1 MFSTPAHKTRFFCVL
16 LIACAVMAAGIDAA
30 DDGVVTSEITSN
42 TILSLAGS
50 NDTIWMA
57 TASGL
62 NYTIVPAT
70 VVADSFVWWGLKR
83 SAPVGVMAYQ
93 GGQLLAGLPDE
104 SATYNYNRLFH
115 FDHRTGQVSVI
126 EPGWNL
132 SSIDTSIQVTTF
144 LEINAVTSI
153 DTTFFLAARHGGLV
167 SWNPVVG
174 RRKIF
179 YPGRDSFDCAINAFP
194 SPVVSPFPDSALAVL
209 SVATEYRPG
218 DSSRIC
224 TMLPRKLWFFSRRDT
239 HWDSSTIAL
248 ADPAAQVTAC
258 LRLFAVRDS
267 LSTLYATIASSHPN
281 NTEPDTALYRYNRP
295 TNTWT
300 LFLAHKFVH
309 SLGGVN
315 KRLYLI
321 ANNEILC
328 AVDSGGGLASLI
340 IPSSQ
345 FRQRIQAAGD
355 IPDNCQ
361 FTDIL
366 LMPHAAN
373 SEVSLCIASSFG
385 LFFTRSE
392 FADEVARTPFVHLF
406 RSRTIKNSL
415 KETYAV
421 PGIVNS
427 FNGPTTYFAYNLK
440 KDGAVTIRIF
450 DWNMNPV
457 KIIVKNAPRLA
468 GSNRAEGRSTNM
480 NEDIWDCTDRSNR
493 HVPVGVYYYEIVS
506 NQGERAFGKI
516 IVAQK

>member
-1 MFSTPAHKTRFFCVL
+1 MV
-16 LIACAVMAAGIDAA
+16 AGIDAA

-42 TILSLAGS
+42 TIFALAGS

-70 VVADSFVWWGLKR
+70 VVADSFVWWGLKK
-83 SAPVGVMAYQ
+83 STLVWALSYQ
-93 GGQLLAGLPDE
+93 GGQLLAGLANE
-104 SATYNYNRLFH
+104 SAMYNRLFQ
-115 FDHRTGQVSVI
+115 FEHRTGQFSVV
-126 EPGWNL
+126 EPGWDL
-132 SSIDTSIQVTTF
+132 ARIADSIRLATQLYVSAIS
-144 LEINAVTSI
+144 SI
-153 DTTFFLAARHGGLV
+153 DTTFFLAAGDGGLV
-167 SWNPVVG
+167 SWNKTPS
-174 RRKIF
+174 RRTVF
-179 YPGRDSFDCAINAFP
+179 YPGQNKFACAVGSFPTSILA
-194 SPVVSPFPDSALAVL
+194 SFPDSNLAVH
-209 SVATEYRPG
+209 SVASEYRPS

-224 TMLPRKLWFFSRRDT
+224 AMLQKKLWFFALRDT
-239 HWDSSTIAL
+239 TWDSSVVVL
-248 ADPAAQVTAC
+248 ADPLARIDSC
-258 LRLFAVRDS
+258 LFLATVRDS
-267 LSTLYATIASSHPN
+267 GGFSTLYATIASSHPN
-281 NTEPDTALYRYNRP
+281 NTEPDTALYRYNRT

-315 KRLYLI
+315 KRLYMI

-328 AVDSGGGLASLI
+328 ATDSGGGPASLI

-361 FTDIL
+361 FNDIL

-373 SEVSLCIASSFG
+373 SDVSLCVASSFG
-385 LFFTRSE
+385 LFFTRTE
-392 FADEVARTPFVHLF
+392 FADEAALTPFVHLF
-406 RSRTIKNSL
+406 RSRTIQNSL
-415 KETYAV
+415 KQTYAV

-427 FNGPTTYFAYNLK
+427 FSGPTTYFAYNLK

-457 KIIVKNAPRLA
+457 KIVVKNAPRLA